1 MKCFVIPKAT
11 DANIILRMGSLSSA
25 PYSTF
30 HWYFKKL
37 FILSLSLRGDTFF
50 WALDHAEVLLYGSY
64 GGACHSFHLF
74 SHGNCNP
81 VHLSWIS
88 HIHYRTMLVV
98 IPFFSLLQ
106 SEKKSLPLL
115 IKIGFDHIWEMQ
127 WRNKRK
133 YQDLFHTGVELASA
147 WWYLWGHWYLV
158 TCCLPRV

>member
-1 MKCFVIPKAT
+1 MFCYSQSNRCEYHPEDGKLIKCPIQYFSLIFQETLYPE
-11 DANIILRMGSLSSA
+11 SLSERRHC
-25 PYSTF
+25 F
-30 HWYFKKL
+30 
-37 FILSLSLRGDTFF
+37 
-50 WALDHAEVLLYGSY
+50 LDHTEVLFYGSY

-127 WRNKRK
+127 WWNKKK

>member
-1 MKCFVIPKAT
+1 MKYFVIPKAT

-37 FILSLSLRGDTFF
+37 FILSLSLRGDTAFWITLKFYFMEAMGEHAIVFIYFPMEIVTPCIFRGLVIYTTEQCLWLSHFF
-50 WALDHAEVLLYGSY
+50 P
-64 GGACHSFHLF
+64 F
-74 SHGNCNP
+74 CN
-81 VHLSWIS
+81 LK
-88 HIHYRTMLVV
+88 
-98 IPFFSLLQ
+98 
-106 SEKKSLPLL
+106 KKSLPLL

-127 WRNKRK
+127 WWNKKK

-158 TCCLPRV
+158 TCCLPGV